1 MDSGGAQVLLELGIS
16 HIEKTPSPN
25 WRKEGE
31 SPVSSEGGT
40 LLHLTFLH
48 LQGTVYHEDI
58 GLQDPQNDGFFLLVS
73 PLHRAPRAACSSP
86 GGVLSHCDLSCIQG
100 LFSSFLAA
108 DGCGV

>member
-48 LQGTVYHEDI
+48 LQGTVYHGDI
-58 GLQDPQNDGFFLLVS
+58 GLQDPQNDGFFS
-73 PLHRAPRAACSSP
+73 PCFSLAQSSEGSMLFPRGCSKP
-86 GGVLSHCDLSCIQG
+86 L
-100 LFSSFLAA
+100 
-108 DGCGV
+108 